1 MRYLKLSLN
10 ERNERGV
17 PVARVIHSFGREEE
31 LDREA
36 LARLVGSIQR
46 FLGVEETLR
55 ASAPEGFRFLGAP
68 EVGGPHVL
76 DALWAELGSG
86 MAISRV
92 AGRGRGRSGVECAV
106 FAMVCQ
112 RCLEPASKLEATR
125 WLGRDVVVPG
135 IEQVTDDELYR
146 AMDFLLACGERVQE
160 SVFFSVAEPVEP
172 RGRRDLLRHRTSTYF
187 EKAARRGK
195 RRERRERAAAAGAL
209 QGSPARPAPGRDRP
223 RRHPG
228 RWIPVR
234 VWVWPGNSNDQ
245 TLVEQVKADLAGWLA
260 RPRDLRRRLRLLE
273 PGHTSAGYAPAAA
286 TTSPGSSSAPG
297 CPRPSRRCR
306 GRAAT
311 APVRDN
317 LRVKE
322 VKVGDG
328 EAAVRYVVCHN
339 PAEADRDRARRQQ
352 QLERIETELARLARA
367 APGPRRPRP
376 NGKSTS
382 AASARSAD
390 HPTLSRYLRQTRRGL
405 VLDHARIAAEERLDG
420 NYLLTTSD
428 PTLSAEDVA
437 LGYKQLI
444 EAERSFR
451 DLKGSLLLRPVFHRR
466 DDRIRAHVLICFL
479 ALVLVRLAETRT
491 GETWRTTRAELGQ
504 TRQGHFQSADGEFTQ
519 TSELTPRQRTLHAAL
534 GVPRTTPPR
543 PHHPHRHAPT
553 GVGTHAQTAQ
563 TPANPSTMPG
573 CGPSRHLRRAELG
586 HLEAHSRR
594 KERP

>member
-1 MRYLKLSLN
+1 VYLRTTTSRTRRGETVRYLQLAHN

-17 PVARVIHSFGREEE
+17 PVARVIHSFGREDE

-76 DALWAELGSG
+76 DALWGELGIG
-86 MAISRV
+86 KAISRV
-92 AGRGRGRSGVECAV
+92 ARRGRGRSGVERAV

-160 SVFFSVAEPVEP
+160 SVFFSVAN
-172 RGRRDLLRHRTSTYF
+172 LLNLEVDVIFFDTTSTYF
-187 EKAARRGK
+187 ESDPDEENDESDESGLRRLGHSK
-195 RRERRERAAAAGAL
+195 DHRPDLPQVVIGLAVTREG
-209 QGSPARPAPGRDRP
+209 
-223 RRHPG
+223 
-228 RWIPVR
+228 IPVR

-245 TLVEQVKADLAGWLA
+245 TLVEQVKADLAGWRLGRA
-260 RPRDLRRRLRLLE
+260 IYVVDSGFSSRDNLRRLRTGG
-273 PGHTSAGYAPAAA
+273 GHYIAGIKLRSGMPETEQAL
-286 TTSPGSSSAPG
+286 
-297 CPRPSRRCR
+297 SRQ
-306 GRAAT
+306 GRYRT
-311 APVRDN
+311 VRDN

-352 QLERIETELARLARA
+352 QLERIETELARLAKQ
-367 APGPRRPRP
+367 RRTAKTKTEREEHLR
-376 NGKSTS
+376 GEC
-382 AASARSAD
+382 ALRD

-420 NYLLTTSD
+420 KYLLTTSD

-534 GVPRTTPPR
+534 GVPEPPR
-543 PHHPHRHAPT
+543 LGRITPT
-553 GVGTHAQTAQ
+553 A
-563 TPANPSTMPG
+563 TPQPA
-573 CGPSRHLRRAELG
+573 
-586 HLEAHSRR
+586 
-594 KERP
+594 